1 MRIVGGTH
9 RGRTIA
15 SPKGDAVRP
24 TSDRNRLAI
33 FNALNHRGAVVDAVV
48 IDAFCGTGALGLEA
62 LSQGASK
69 VLFMDTA
76 RASLDLARGNATA
89 LGLETLC
96 AFRLAD
102 ASKLAPAGPET
113 GLATLVFLDPPYR
126 KNLVVPTLDALKS
139 GGYLAPDAWVVVES
153 EKGMTL
159 GAYERFV
166 ESERHYGDT
175 GIRFLTG
182 L

>member
-62 LSQGASK
+62 LSQGASS
-69 VLFMDTA
+69 VLFIDAA
-76 RASLDLARGNATA
+76 RSSLDLARGNVAA
-89 LGLETLC
+89 LGFQGCQFKLG
-96 AFRLAD
+96 D
-102 ASKLAPAGPET
+102 ASKLASADFP
-113 GLATLVFLDPPYR
+113 ATLVFLDPPYR

-139 GGYLAPDAWVVVES
+139 GGYLAPEAWVVVES
-153 EKGMTL
+153 EKGLSL
-159 GAYERFV
+159 GAYDRFV